1 HINTNI
7 NLRQKPS
14 GVPILNKTNK
24 FNNDKQFNI
33 NTAKSKMSW
42 NDIKSNFESVNNVIN
57 NNNNKISSNSD
68 DYDNYFN
75 RHFKNAKKR
84 DILDDF
90 K

>member
-1 HINTNI
+1 
-7 NLRQKPS
+7 
-14 GVPILNKTNK
+14 
-24 FNNDKQFNI
+24 
-33 NTAKSKMSW
+33 MSW